1 MGKQYSEQ
9 ELKAVLG
16 RDMAESEI
24 INRKMQEA
32 YAMIEK
38 SDRQKKNNGLK
49 RAGIRTAIMAAG
61 AAAALLLGFGVCAS
75 NPVLAAKIPLIGR
88 IFQVEE
94 KKVSYP
100 GDYSEKAERLSP
112 VAETG
117 TETVKENNPYSQI
130 SDGIAF
136 TISECY
142 ADNMAMYL
150 AVTIEARDGF
160 PKEFV
165 DAAKNTDLD
174 YITLGID
181 STAAVDFTDAGLGK
195 VFFDPAHGTEAPH
208 SIEGSF
214 VDMNTF
220 AGIIRFPLTSLTAV
234 DENAE
239 FINLF
244 DSVPGKFTCELE
256 ITNIYAYGPADLFDP
271 NDFGLVELSGKWSFP
286 KINVNVDSSD
296 AIVKNIN
303 QTNDEGVGIR
313 AIRKTAYEIEAQ
325 LIVPESENAG
335 DYVIFMAD
343 ADGKRLESRGGRAE
357 VYNVYQRNTAK
368 ITIGICRESDYME
381 NKGDFDKLRELAV
394 FQTEVDFRK

>member
-165 DAAKNTDLD
+165 DAAKIPIWTISPLE
-174 YITLGID
+174 
-181 STAAVDFTDAGLGK
+181 ST
-195 VFFDPAHGTEAPH
+195 PPP
-208 SIEGSF
+208 
-214 VDMNTF
+214 
-220 AGIIRFPLTSLTAV
+220 PLTLPTPGLERYFLTRRTA
-234 DENAE
+234 
-239 FINLF
+239 
-244 DSVPGKFTCELE
+244 
-256 ITNIYAYGPADLFDP
+256 
-271 NDFGLVELSGKWSFP
+271 
-286 KINVNVDSSD
+286 
-296 AIVKNIN
+296 
-303 QTNDEGVGIR
+303 
-313 AIRKTAYEIEAQ
+313 RKLPT
-325 LIVPESENAG
+325 V
-335 DYVIFMAD
+335 
-343 ADGKRLESRGGRAE
+343 
-357 VYNVYQRNTAK
+357 
-368 ITIGICRESDYME
+368 
-381 NKGDFDKLRELAV
+381 
-394 FQTEVDFRK
+394 

>member
-32 YAMIEK
+32 YAMIAK

-61 AAAALLLGFGVCAS
+61 AAAALLLGFGVCAA

-112 VAETG
+112 VAKTG

-150 AVTIEARDGF
+150 ADSRSNLWTPLKIPIWTISPLE
-160 PKEFV
+160 
-165 DAAKNTDLD
+165 
-174 YITLGID
+174 
-181 STAAVDFTDAGLGK
+181 ST
-195 VFFDPAHGTEAPH
+195 PPP
-208 SIEGSF
+208 
-214 VDMNTF
+214 
-220 AGIIRFPLTSLTAV
+220 PLTLPTPGLERYFLTRRTV
-234 DENAE
+234 
-239 FINLF
+239 
-244 DSVPGKFTCELE
+244 
-256 ITNIYAYGPADLFDP
+256 
-271 NDFGLVELSGKWSFP
+271 
-286 KINVNVDSSD
+286 
-296 AIVKNIN
+296 
-303 QTNDEGVGIR
+303 
-313 AIRKTAYEIEAQ
+313 RKLPT
-325 LIVPESENAG
+325 V
-335 DYVIFMAD
+335 
-343 ADGKRLESRGGRAE
+343 
-357 VYNVYQRNTAK
+357 
-368 ITIGICRESDYME
+368 
-381 NKGDFDKLRELAV
+381 
-394 FQTEVDFRK
+394 